1 MHTHPPL
8 VATARQRPSAVVFV
22 ALLLAALV
30 LAACG
35 SRGVEQPTA
44 VATIALAPTQPPTV
58 TPAPTASPLPTATA
72 TPVPTATPIP
82 TATPSPTP
90 TPLNPLSIA
99 YLRQQE
105 TPGSDIVIEQ
115 TLAPGANYDR
125 YVASYDSEGLK
136 QYAMLTVPRGQQPD
150 KGWPVIVFNHGYIP
164 PSQYRTTERY
174 VAYVDGFAG
183 AGYIVFRPDYRG
195 NGSSEGSPS
204 GAYGSQDYVIDVLNA
219 VSSIKR
225 YPGADPGR
233 IGMWGHS
240 IGGWITLRAM
250 VASDYIKAG
259 VIWGGVVASYEDL
272 LTRWRR
278 SDRLTPS
285 PGGPGRTGGRWR
297 SMLLNAPGT
306 AEQNPTWWQAL
317 SANYFLD
324 DLSGPIQLHHAQGD
338 ASVPVE
344 FSQTLYE
351 QGLAAGAPIQLFTYP
366 GDNHNISGNFATAMA
381 RSVEFFD
388 KTLAI
393 PIPLKQTSVP
403 TLFAGG
409 GPVNLRSG
417 PGTGFAVAGSL
428 EAGGSLPLIGR
439 SADGEWWQVQAPG
452 GPAWAAASVTI
463 AAHYAQV
470 PVVDV

>member
-1 MHTHPPL
+1 MHPHPTTP
-8 VATARQRPSAVVFV
+8 ATARQRPSAVVFV

-35 SRGVEQPTA
+35 NRRVEQPTA
-44 VATIALAPTQPPTV
+44 VATVALAPTL
-58 TPAPTASPLPTATA
+58 APTATPEPTATPLPTATA
-72 TPVPTATPIP
+72 TLVPTATPIP

-99 YLRQQE
+99 YLREQE

-115 TLAPGANYDR
+115 TLGPGVNYDR
-125 YVASYDSEGLK
+125 YVVSYLSEGLK
-136 QYAMLTVPRGQQPD
+136 QYAMLTVPRGQAPE

-174 VAYVDGFAG
+174 VAYVDGFAR
-183 AGYIVFRPDYRG
+183 AGYIVIRPDYRG
-195 NGSSEGSPS
+195 HGSSEGSPS
-204 GAYGSQDYVIDVLNA
+204 GAYGSQNYVIDVLNA
-219 VSSIKR
+219 LESIER
-225 YPGADPGR
+225 YPGVDPDR

-240 IGGWITLRAM
+240 MGGWITMRAM
-250 VASDYIKAG
+250 VASDDIKAG

-278 SDRLTPS
+278 GDRPTPT
-285 PGGPGRTGGRWR
+285 PGPARTTGRWR

-306 AEQNPTWWQAL
+306 PEQNPEWWQAL

-324 DLSGPIQLHHAQGD
+324 DLAGPIQLHHAQGD

-366 GDNHNISGNFATAMA
+366 GDNHNISGNFNTAMA
-381 RSVEFFD
+381 RSVEFFN

-393 PIPLKQTSVP
+393 PIPLLQTSEP
-403 TLFAGG
+403 TVFAGG

-439 SADGEWWQVQAPG
+439 SADGQWWQVQTPG
-452 GPAWAAASVTI
+452 GPVWVAASVSI
-463 AAHYAQV
+463 AVNSDRV
-470 PVVDV
+470 PVIDA